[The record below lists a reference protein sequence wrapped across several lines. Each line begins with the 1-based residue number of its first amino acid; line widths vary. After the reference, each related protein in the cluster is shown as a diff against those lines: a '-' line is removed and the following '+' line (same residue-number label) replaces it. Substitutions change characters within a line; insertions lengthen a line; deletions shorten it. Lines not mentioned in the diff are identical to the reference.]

1 MIFSYVFIYFIYLFI
16 YFRKLRV
23 VGTAGQRVAVKRSN
37 VPNGA
42 KEEEACRRL

>member
-16 YFRKLRV
+16 LESL
-23 VGTAGQRVAVKRSN
+23 GCAGQRVAVKRSN